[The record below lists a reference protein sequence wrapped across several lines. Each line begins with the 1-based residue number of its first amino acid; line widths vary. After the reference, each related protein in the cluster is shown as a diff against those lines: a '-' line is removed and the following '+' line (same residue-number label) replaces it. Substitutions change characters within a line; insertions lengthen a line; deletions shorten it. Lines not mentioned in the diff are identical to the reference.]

1 MLSVDYLRGIVF
13 LNPWIEVDIFFIVR
27 KLLCDVLLFL
37 GDPVPRFSYYL
48 LCLLLMILIVAHAN
62 DVFSLIPVNELK
74 FFFTIVNCSP
84 FVILN
89 L

>member
-1 MLSVDYLRGIVF
+1 MNSSRSIIVF
-13 LNPWIEVDIFFIVR
+13 LNPWIEVDIFFTLG

-37 GDPVPRFSYYL
+37 GDPVPRFSCYL

-62 DVFSLIPVNELK
+62 DGFSLIPVNELK

>member
-1 MLSVDYLRGIVF
+1 MLSVDYLRGIMF
-13 LNPWIEVDIFFIVR
+13 LNPWIEVDIFFTVG
-27 KLLCDVLLFL
+27 KLSCDVLLFL

-74 FFFTIVNCSP
+74 FFFTIVNCSH

>member
-1 MLSVDYLRGIVF
+1 MLSVDYLRGIMF

-27 KLLCDVLLFL
+27 KLLCDVLPFL
-37 GDPVPRFSYYL
+37 GDPVPRFSYL

-62 DVFSLIPVNELK
+62 DVFFSLIPVNELK
-74 FFFTIVNCSP
+74 FFFSIVNCSP